1 MGSGVLDA
9 AAASETEIMEDSDGL
24 CKAWRHPFHLIRY
37 KKPVSGRLQPVT
49 RLEIWLRG

>member
-37 KKPVSGRLQPVT
+37 KNPSRAGFSP
-49 RLEIWLRG
+49 